1 MARFKVMV
9 SGCRHYRNYYQFAK
23 HMDKLTSRFP
33 PEEIVILEGGANGT
47 DYLAFLY
54 ALRRGLRCLT
64 FPADWD
70 GKGKGAGFIRNA
82 EMMAVATHCVTF
94 WDGESK
100 GTGDVVRRI
109 SEYRVSHRSIT
120 IPKEVKNEKP
130 RRRHSGLRKA
140 DGRTLS
146 RIRKRHAN
154 WQRSGSTE

>member
-23 HMDKLTSRFP
+23 FMDKLIARFP
-33 PEEIVILEGGANGT
+33 RDEVVILEGGDDGT

-54 ALRRGLRCLT
+54 ALRRGIKSLT

-70 GKGKGAGFIRNA
+70 GQGKSAGFIRNA
-82 EMMAVATHCVTF
+82 EMMAIATHCVTF

-109 SEYRVSHRSIT
+109 YDYHASHRNKT
-120 IPKEVKNEKP
+120 IPKGNPNEKS
-130 RRRHSGLRKA
+130 RRRHGRWRQA

-146 RIRKRHAN
+146 RIRKRH
-154 WQRSGSTE
+154 SISV